1 MKTELVLKKMMLLG
15 FMFLAVLINVFA
27 NNANEEKNIVNRNGD
42 NSFIIPVDSNVTDSY
57 IMEVEEGAQG
67 SIMIVPPAGYT
78 CDPDFETIENNGC
91 IILNDNSRGLVINFI
106 ANCEGV
112 ARLQVRVVVIGGGGR
127 DIIINII
134 INVRPRKG

>member
-15 FMFLAVLINVFA
+15 FMFLAVSINVFA
-27 NNANEEKNIVNRNGD
+27 NNANEEKNSVNRNGENLLVIAD
-42 NSFIIPVDSNVTDSY
+42 PSVTDPY
-57 IMEVEEGAQG
+57 VMEVEEGAQG

>member
-15 FMFLAVLINVFA
+15 FMFLAVSINVFA
-27 NNANEEKNIVNRNGD
+27 NNANEEKNSVNRNGENLLVIAAD
-42 NSFIIPVDSNVTDSY
+42 PSVTDPY
-57 IMEVEEGAQG
+57 VMEVEEDAQG